1 VKRGGLP
8 AAACA
13 PGDTSSRPDGRRRA
27 GRAGCELP
35 SAGRAGIA
43 TARPPSGRGEQRMD
57 TVLIIGAGAAGSVV
71 AQKCAM
77 NRDVFKTIHL
87 ASRRLESCEKVAKRC
102 KGKVHTHQVDA
113 DNVAATVK
121 LLREV
126 KPHLVINMALPYQD
140 LPIMDACLETGVHYM
155 DTANYEPRDEAKFTY
170 KWQWPYHSK
179 YKAKGVMAILGC
191 GFDPGQSNI
200 YCAYAQEFLFDEIET
215 IDIVDCNDGS
225 HGKAFATNFNP
236 EINLREVTQRGKY
249 WKEGKW
255 IEIDALSISA
265 MIDYPEVGP
274 RKSYLIYHEEEES
287 LVKHI
292 KGLKQIR
299 FWMTFSDNY
308 IKHLEVLQNVG
319 MTRID
324 PVMYK
329 GNPVI
334 PMEFLKELLPPPSS
348 LGKGYTGK
356 TSIGCIF
363 TGKKNGRPKRTMIY
377 NVCHHEQAF
386 KETGAQA
393 VSYTTGVPPVVGAM
407 MLFQGHWGPKP
418 GVYNVEQLSP
428 KPFMDEIARQGLPWH
443 VMDLK
448 ASDQKDLFKVK
459 T

>member
-1 VKRGGLP
+1 
-8 AAACA
+8 
-13 PGDTSSRPDGRRRA
+13 
-27 GRAGCELP
+27 
-35 SAGRAGIA
+35 
-43 TARPPSGRGEQRMD
+43 MD
-57 TVLIIGAGAAGSVV
+57 SVLIIGAGAAGSVT

-77 NRDVFKTIHL
+77 NRDVFKRIHL
-87 ASRRLESCEKVAKRC
+87 ASRRIASCEAVAKRC
-102 KGKVHTHQVDA
+102 RTPIEVSQVDA
-113 DNVAATVK
+113 DNVAETVALINK
-121 LLREV
+121 V
-126 KPHLVINMALPYQD
+126 KPDLVINMALPYQD
-140 LPIMDACLETGVHYM
+140 LPIMDACLETGVHYL
-155 DTANYEPRDEAKFTY
+155 DTANYEPRDVAKFEY
-170 KWQWPYHSK
+170 SWQWKYHDRFK
-179 YKAKGVMAILGC
+179 DKGIMAILGC
-191 GFDPGQSNI
+191 GFDPGQSNV
-200 YCAYAQEFLFDEIET
+200 YCAYAQEFLLDTIET

-255 IEIDALSISA
+255 IDIDPLSIST

-287 LVKHI
+287 LVQHI

-329 GNPVI
+329 GHPVI

-348 LGKGYTGK
+348 LGEGYTGR

-363 TGKKNGRPKRTMIY
+363 SGKNDGEPMRVMIY
-377 NVCHHEQAF
+377 NVCDHAEAY

-393 VSYTTGVPPVVGAM
+393 VSYTTGVPPMVGAM
-407 MLFQGHWGPKP
+407 MLFQGHWKGA
-418 GVYNVEQLSP
+418 GVYNVEQLPS
-428 KPFMDEIARQGLPWH
+428 KPFMEEIRKQGLPWH
-443 VMDLK
+443 VRELGPG
-448 ASDQKDLFKVK
+448 DQAQLFAVE

>member
-1 VKRGGLP
+1 
-8 AAACA
+8 
-13 PGDTSSRPDGRRRA
+13 
-27 GRAGCELP
+27 
-35 SAGRAGIA
+35 
-43 TARPPSGRGEQRMD
+43 MD
-57 TVLIIGAGAAGSVV
+57 TVLIIGAGAAGSVT

-87 ASRRLESCEKVAKRC
+87 ASRRIESCEKVAKRC
-102 KGKVHTHQVDA
+102 KGKVETHQVDA
-113 DNVAATVK
+113 DNVAETVK
-121 LLREV
+121 LIKKT
-126 KPHLVINMALPYQD
+126 KPDLVINMALPYQD

-155 DTANYEPRDEAKFTY
+155 DTANYEPRDVAKFEY
-170 KWQWPYHSK
+170 SWQWKYQTK
-179 YKAKGVMAILGC
+179 YKAKGIMAILGC

-236 EINLREVTQRGKY
+236 EINLREVTQCGKY
-249 WKEGKW
+249 WKDGKW
-255 IEIDALSISA
+255 IEIDPLSISC
-265 MIDYPEVGP
+265 MVDYPEVGP

-308 IKHLEVLQNVG
+308 IKHLDVLQNVG

-329 GNPVI
+329 GHPVN

-348 LGKGYTGK
+348 LGANYTGR
-356 TSIGCIF
+356 TSIGVIF
-363 TGKKNGRPKRTMIY
+363 TGKKNGKAKRTMIY
-377 NVCHHEQAF
+377 NVCEHADCY

-407 MLFQGHWGPKP
+407 MLFKGDWVAPDRQKG
-418 GVYNVEQLSP
+418 GVFNVEQLPS
-428 KPFMDEIARQGLPWH
+428 KPFMDEIAKQGLPWH
-443 VMDLK
+443 VLDLK